1 MLRSLLIVSGTVCV
15 GLGML
20 GIFLPLLPT
29 TPFLLLAAACYI
41 RSSEKFYR
49 WLIANR
55 WFGRY
60 IRNYREGRG
69 VPLSTKVMAIS
80 LLWITIGYSAGFVV
94 DILAVRILL
103 ILIAVGVTA
112 HMVLLKTYRREK

>member
-1 MLRSLLIVSGTVCV
+1 
-15 GLGML
+15 ML

-41 RSSEKFYR
+41 RSSDKFYH

-69 VPLSTKVMAIS
+69 VPLSTKVIAIG
-80 LLWITIGYSAGFVV
+80 LLWITIGYSVFFMV
-94 DILAVRILL
+94 DILALRILL
-103 ILIAVGVTA
+103 ILIAVGVTT
-112 HMVLLKTYRREK
+112 HLVLLKTYRRHK